1 MRKNKVV
8 IVGGGSTWTPGL
20 LKSLCEKKT
29 EFPLEELRL
38 YDIDAE
44 RQAVIGEFAK
54 VLFAEEYPELKFLYT
69 TDKETAYRDVDFVF
83 CQIRTGGFDMRMM
96 DEQIPLA
103 HGVVGQWP
111 RWFCL
116 WSSFYPGH
124 DSNCQGCQNLCQRS
138 LDSELYQP
146 CGNCGGGVGKG
157 IPGR

>member
-54 VLFAEEYPELKFLYT
+54 VLFAEEYPELKFLYNPG
-69 TDKETAYRDVDFVF
+69 YH
-83 CQIRTGGFDMRMM
+83 
-96 DEQIPLA
+96 A
-103 HGVVGQWP
+103 HGKVNKQKFAPEFCHTLIRGIFFSYIHSFHNCYHQGQTDGQWYKKEMIY
-111 RWFCL
+111 C
-116 WSSFYPGH
+116 
-124 DSNCQGCQNLCQRS
+124 CQAKLQS
-138 LDSELYQP
+138 
-146 CGNCGGGVGKG
+146 
-157 IPGR
+157 